1 MSYRIVYFTHSLSI
15 LLKLIEVHK
24 VSAAAQIVVIR
35 SPTPT
40 ADTETSHNIKEKKR
54 MNWLLVELKRLLLN
68 AQHNLLYLYVD

>member
-24 VSAAAQIVVIR
+24 VSAAAQIVVIP

-40 ADTETSHNIKEKKR
+40 ADIETMLKARKKRR

>member
-24 VSAAAQIVVIR
+24 VSAAAQIVVIP

-40 ADTETSHNIKEKKR
+40 ADIETMLQKKKK
-54 MNWLLVELKRLLLN
+54 NELVVGR
-68 AQHNLLYLYVD
+68 A